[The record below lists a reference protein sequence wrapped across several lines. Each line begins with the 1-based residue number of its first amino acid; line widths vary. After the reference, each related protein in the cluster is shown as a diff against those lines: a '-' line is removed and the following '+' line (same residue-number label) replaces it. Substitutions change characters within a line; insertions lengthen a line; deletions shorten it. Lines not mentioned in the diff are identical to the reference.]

1 MVLTACGWVLVQLV
15 VLTRG
20 HLRKTSYSASFNV
33 SGASTDT
40 LKNASSGGSVNV
52 SGTSLDPLSLNL
64 SHSELQVPG
73 SVKDIYDEDADEI
86 PENASSEAAA
96 VSLLNHLSIGSTI
109 LNRAGDKRTPLSD
122 LCQLFSLD
130 TTDCGRVTKYLGSL
144 SGSDLPVKVYTD
156 RIVSGLSQVKENTVT
171 AMRIADFACENDMNL
186 NCHSGN
192 EQAEAACRVKIY
204 SSDFCKTV
212 RAISTRQSSTNIANK
227 SVLFSFGD
235 CQTKSHEPCPNM
247 CNPTIVKTRPFNDPR
262 NMVLMNLNMARH
274 WGEIKSAMASDV
286 PFSQKQN
293 RLMWRGASTGPC
305 DTNKKG
311 SRMMFV
317 SKYAR
322 SSDPRIDVGFNTVVQ
337 GCGAA
342 SAYVKGS
349 YSLSTALKSKYLM
362 VVNGNDKASSLNW
375 ILASNS
381 VPFMTRPAVESWLLE
396 TSLEPW
402 KHYIP
407 IEDDFSDVVSKLDWI
422 AKNED
427 EGARVANA
435 GQQYVKKFLDGEKE
449 GRIQAAVLTAYVDR
463 VSIGVEPGH
472 GSNCQT

>member
-1 MVLTACGWVLVQLV
+1 
-15 VLTRG
+15 
-20 HLRKTSYSASFNV
+20 
-33 SGASTDT
+33 
-40 LKNASSGGSVNV
+40 
-52 SGTSLDPLSLNL
+52 
-64 SHSELQVPG
+64 
-73 SVKDIYDEDADEI
+73 
-86 PENASSEAAA
+86 
-96 VSLLNHLSIGSTI
+96 
-109 LNRAGDKRTPLSD
+109 
-122 LCQLFSLD
+122 
-130 TTDCGRVTKYLGSL
+130 
-144 SGSDLPVKVYTD
+144 
-156 RIVSGLSQVKENTVT
+156 
-171 AMRIADFACENDMNL
+171 
-186 NCHSGN
+186 
-192 EQAEAACRVKIY
+192 
-204 SSDFCKTV
+204 
-212 RAISTRQSSTNIANK
+212 
-227 SVLFSFGD
+227 
-235 CQTKSHEPCPNM
+235 
-247 CNPTIVKTRPFNDPR
+247 
-262 NMVLMNLNMARH
+262 
-274 WGEIKSAMASDV
+274 
-286 PFSQKQN
+286 
-293 RLMWRGASTGPC
+293 
-305 DTNKKG
+305 
-311 SRMMFV
+311 MMFV

-322 SSDPRIDVGFNTVVQ
+322 SSDPRIDVGFNAVVQ

-342 SAYVKGS
+342 SAYIKGS

-375 ILASNS
+375 ILSSNS